1 MNSYTRIMRAIELK
15 PETIP
20 AAPQVLAWAARIA
33 GVPVRRYVTE
43 AEAMA
48 ESLLTSYRRF
58 KYDLLLVGA
67 DNSVEAEALGAIL
80 EYPEDDYPYVIGRLG
95 FNDLASLRLPEPTKA
110 GRMPVILKAC
120 ALLRRQVKNQVPVV
134 GKVTGPMTIAG
145 QLLGLEQLLYLI
157 IDAPAR
163 FQEILAFTARVSTL
177 QGQALLAA
185 GAHGL
190 VLLEPA
196 GSLAVL
202 PAAAFH
208 SYLVPLLESIFSAYA
223 VAGASIRWLQITGP
237 VGKILPCLEE
247 IPVNLVGL
255 DYVVS
260 PVEAMQLLPGICFI
274 GNVKPYLFVSGPE
287 KKIQEEVQALT
298 QLPGQQLI
306 LSSGCELPLDA
317 RPEYVTAFMAAKRQ

>member
-1 MNSYTRIMRAIELK
+1 MNSYTRVMQAIELK
-15 PETIP
+15 PETLP
-20 AAPQVLAWAARIA
+20 VAPQVLAWAARMA

-43 AEAMA
+43 ARAMA
-48 ESLLTSYRRF
+48 ESLLSSYQRF
-58 KYDLLLVGA
+58 QYDLLLVGA
-67 DNSVEAEALGAIL
+67 DNSVEAEALGATL

-95 FNDLASLRLPEPTKA
+95 FNDLASLRLPDPTKA

-120 ALLRRQVKNQVPVV
+120 ALLRQQVKNQVPVV

-157 IDAPAR
+157 IDAPAK

-177 QGQALLAA
+177 EGQALLAA

-190 VLLEPA
+190 VLVEPA
-196 GSLAVL
+196 GSPAVL
-202 PAAAFH
+202 PVAAFR
-208 SYLVPLLESIFSAYA
+208 SYLIPLLDSIFSAYA
-223 VAGASIRWLQITGP
+223 AAGASIRWLQITGP
-237 VGKILPCLEE
+237 VGRILSYLQG
-247 IPVNLVGL
+247 IPINLVGL

-260 PVEAMQLLPGICFI
+260 LAKAIQLLPDICFI
-274 GNVKPYLFVSGPE
+274 GNLKPYIFVSGPE
-287 KKIQEEVQALT
+287 EKIREEAQALT

-317 RPEYVTAFMAAKRQ
+317 RPENVTAFMAMKR